1 MAVEIIT
8 CEQGTPE
15 WHEARRGIVTA
26 SNFSKILAKG
36 EGKTRATYMRTLAGE
51 IITGEAHE
59 GYKSA
64 AMGRGNLMEAE
75 ARRFYS
81 LMNDCD
87 PEQVGLIRNGKIG
100 YSPDSL
106 IGANGLLEIK
116 TQQPDLLIETIE
128 RDTFP
133 SVHTAQC
140 QGGLWV
146 AEREWI
152 DLVVY
157 WPKMP
162 PFTKRLY
169 RDEAY
174 IASLSSAVGVF
185 NVELQEMVE
194 RIRRYGQ
201 PLREAA

>member
-1 MAVEIIT
+1 ME
-8 CEQGTPE
+8 
-15 WHEARRGIVTA
+15 
-26 SNFSKILAKG
+26 
-36 EGKTRATYMRTLAGE
+36 
-51 IITGEAHE
+51 
-59 GYKSA
+59 
-64 AMGRGNLMEAE
+64 RGNAMEAE

-81 LMNDCD
+81 LMSDSD
-87 PEQVGLIRNGKIG
+87 PEQVGFIRNGKVG

-106 IGANGLLEIK
+106 VGASGLLEIK

-133 SVHTAQC
+133 SVHVAQC

-174 IASLSSAVGVF
+174 IRALATAVGIF
-185 NVELQEMVE
+185 NVELHEMVE
-194 RIRRYGQ
+194 KVRRYGQ
-201 PLREAA
+201 PMKAAA

>member
-1 MAVEIIT
+1 MAVEIID
-8 CEQGTPE
+8 CEQGTPA

-36 EGKTRATYMRTLAGE
+36 EGKVRATYMRTLAGE
-51 IITGEAHE
+51 IITGAAHE
-59 GYKSA
+59 GYKSQS
-64 AMGRGNLMEAE
+64 MERGNAMEAE

-81 LMNDCD
+81 LMSDSD
-87 PEQVGLIRNGKIG
+87 PEQVGFIRNGKVG

-106 IGANGLLEIK
+106 VGASGLLEIK

-133 SVHTAQC
+133 SVHIAQC

-174 IASLSSAVGVF
+174 IRALATAVGIF
-185 NVELQEMVE
+185 NVELHEMVE
-194 RIRRYGQ
+194 KVRRYGQ
-201 PLREAA
+201 PTKAAA

>member
-1 MAVEIIT
+1 MAVEIFN

-15 WHEARRGIVTA
+15 WHEARRGIATA

-36 EGKTRATYMRTLAGE
+36 EGKVRATYMRTLAGE
-51 IITGEAHE
+51 IITGAVHE
-59 GYKSA
+59 GFKSSS
-64 AMGRGNLMEAE
+64 MERGNVMEAE
-75 ARRFYS
+75 ARRFYA
-81 LMNDCD
+81 LMTDED
-87 PEQVGLIRNGKIG
+87 PKQVGFVRNGKTG

-106 IGANGLLEIK
+106 IGDVGLLEIK
-116 TQQPDLLIETIE
+116 TQQPDLLIETLD

-133 SVHTAQC
+133 SSHVAQC

-162 PFTKRLY
+162 LFRKRLY
-169 RDEAY
+169 RDDAY
-174 IASLSSAVGVF
+174 IASLARAVDIF
-185 NVELQEMVE
+185 NVELHETVE

-201 PLREAA
+201 PAKVAA

>member
-1 MAVEIIT
+1 MGVEIFN

-15 WHEARRGIVTA
+15 WHEIRRGIVTA

-36 EGKTRATYMRTLAGE
+36 EGKVRATYLRTLAGE
-51 IITGEAHE
+51 IITGAVHE
-59 GYKSA
+59 GYKSQS
-64 AMGRGNLMEAE
+64 MERGNLMEAE
-75 ARRFYS
+75 ARRFYA
-81 LMNDCD
+81 LMTDSD
-87 PEQVGLIRNGKIG
+87 PEKVGFIRNGKIG

-106 IGANGLLEIK
+106 ISEDGLLEIK
-116 TQQPDLLIETIE
+116 TQQPDLLIETLE

-133 SVHTAQC
+133 STHVAQC

-162 PFTKRLY
+162 LFRKRLH
-169 RDEAY
+169 RDETY
-174 IASLSSAVGVF
+174 IAALETAVSIF
-185 NVELQEMVE
+185 NVELHETVE

-201 PLREAA
+201 PERVAA

>member
-1 MAVEIIT
+1 MAVEIIN

-64 AMGRGNLMEAE
+64 AMERGNLMEAE

-87 PEQVGLIRNGKIG
+87 PEQVGFIRNGKTG

-106 IGANGLLEIK
+106 IGADGLLEIK

-133 SVHTAQC
+133 SVHMAQC

-152 DLVVY
+152 ELVVY

-174 IASLSSAVGVF
+174 IASLASAVGIF
-185 NVELQEMVE
+185 HVELQEMVE

-201 PLREAA
+201 PMREAA

>member
-1 MAVEIIT
+1 MTVEIIT

-64 AMGRGNLMEAE
+64 AMERGNLMEAE

-87 PEQVGLIRNGKIG
+87 PEQVGFIRNGKVG

-133 SVHTAQC
+133 SVHMAQC

-162 PFTKRLY
+162 RFTKRLY

-174 IASLSSAVGVF
+174 ISALASAVGVF

-194 RIRRYGQ
+194 RIRRYGH
-201 PLREAA
+201 PRREAA

>member
-1 MAVEIIT
+1 MAVEIFN

-51 IITGEAHE
+51 IITGAVHE
-59 GYKSA
+59 GYKSPS
-64 AMGRGNLMEAE
+64 MERGNTMEAE
-75 ARRFYS
+75 ARRFYA
-81 LMNDCD
+81 LMSDID
-87 PEQVGLIRNGKIG
+87 PQQVGFIRNGKIG

-106 IGANGLLEIK
+106 VGPSGLLEIK

-133 SVHTAQC
+133 SVHVAQC

-162 PFTKRLY
+162 EFKKRLY
-169 RDEAY
+169 RDDRFIGE
-174 IASLSSAVGVF
+174 LSRAVDLF
-185 NVELQEMVE
+185 NVELHEMVE
-194 RIRRYGQ
+194 RLRRYGHVT
-201 PLREAA
+201 RAAA

>member
-1 MAVEIIT
+1 MAVEIFN

-15 WHEARRGIVTA
+15 WHEARRGVVTA

-51 IITGEAHE
+51 IITGAVHE
-59 GYKSA
+59 GFKSSS
-64 AMGRGNLMEAE
+64 MERGNIMEAE
-75 ARRFYS
+75 ARRFYA
-81 LMNDCD
+81 LMSDGD
-87 PEQVGLIRNGKIG
+87 PEQVGFIRNGHVG

-106 IGANGLLEIK
+106 VGSNGLLEIK

-133 SVHTAQC
+133 SVHVAQC

-162 PFTKRLY
+162 EFKKRLY

-174 IASLSSAVGVF
+174 IRTLESAVRIF
-185 NVELQEMVE
+185 HVELHEMVE
-194 RIRRYGQ
+194 KVRRYGQ
-201 PLREAA
+201 HAKVAA

>member
-1 MAVEIIT
+1 MAVEIID
-8 CEQGTPE
+8 CEQGTPA

-36 EGKTRATYMRTLAGE
+36 EGKVRATYMRTLAGE
-51 IITGEAHE
+51 IITGAAHE
-59 GYKSA
+59 GYKSQS
-64 AMGRGNLMEAE
+64 MERGNAMEAE

-81 LMNDCD
+81 LMSDSD
-87 PEQVGLIRNGKIG
+87 PEQVGFIRNGKVG

-106 IGANGLLEIK
+106 VGASGLLEIK

-133 SVHTAQC
+133 SVHIAQC

-174 IASLSSAVGVF
+174 IRTLATAVGIF
-185 NVELQEMVE
+185 NVELHEMVE
-194 RIRRYGQ
+194 KVRRYGQ
-201 PLREAA
+201 PMKAAA

>member
-1 MAVEIIT
+1 MAVEIID
-8 CEQGTPE
+8 CEQGTPA

-36 EGKTRATYMRTLAGE
+36 EGKVRATYMRTLAGE
-51 IITGEAHE
+51 IITGAAHE
-59 GYKSA
+59 GYKSQS
-64 AMGRGNLMEAE
+64 MERGNAMEAE

-81 LMNDCD
+81 LMSDSD
-87 PEQVGLIRNGKIG
+87 PEQVGFIRNGKVG

-106 IGANGLLEIK
+106 VGASGLLEIK

-128 RDTFP
+128 RDSFP
-133 SVHTAQC
+133 SVHVAQC

-174 IASLSSAVGVF
+174 IRALATAVGIF
-185 NVELQEMVE
+185 NVELHEMVE
-194 RIRRYGQ
+194 KVRRYGQ
-201 PLREAA
+201 PMKAAA